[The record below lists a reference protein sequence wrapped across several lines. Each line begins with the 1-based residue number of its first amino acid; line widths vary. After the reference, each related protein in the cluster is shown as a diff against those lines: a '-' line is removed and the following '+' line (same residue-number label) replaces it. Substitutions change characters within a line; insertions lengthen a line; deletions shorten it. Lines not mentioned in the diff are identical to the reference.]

1 MKPKTL
7 VIVIVLT
14 LISLG
19 PDSYGQER
27 FDEFITETSP
37 EDRAQLQTDY
47 MKESLSLTR
56 DQETKIQDVNLKY
69 AGKIQ
74 EAYEAPTKRQQK
86 LKAMQAINVQKEAE
100 LKLILSPD
108 QYVIYEK
115 NKEAMKEKI
124 KARAKEKESENWDW
138 ARGNFSYARRRTA
151 NYLSIAG

>member
-7 VIVIVLT
+7 LILIVLT
-14 LISLG
+14 IISLG
-19 PDSYGQER
+19 PSGYGQEK
-27 FDEFITETSP
+27 FDEFMTETSP
-37 EDRAQLQTDY
+37 DDRAQLQTDY

-56 DQETKIQDVNLKY
+56 DQETKIQEVNLKY
-69 AGKIQ
+69 AGKMQ

-86 LKAMQAINVQKEAE
+86 LKAMRAINVQKEAE

-124 KARAKEKESENWDW
+124 KARAKEKESEN
-138 ARGNFSYARRRTA
+138 
-151 NYLSIAG
+151 